1 MTTWK
6 LRFLTLLL
14 LLSALYF
21 AYPAWLAAI
30 GASLV
35 HDEKPHAADLLLI
48 ENYDTD
54 YFVFEAAEALIRAG
68 YASRVLVPVV
78 AGRDTLQPGLV
89 QKGFVEVMSRI
100 AGVESYEILPV
111 RHDEPVTLN
120 VAVQV
125 ADFLEDNGIRS
136 VLVVSPRFR
145 SARSYRVYDHVLTPR
160 GIALQCVAAPAPMEA
175 GTWWH
180 TWHGVQD
187 VWLEFSK
194 LLYYRFWVL

>member
-1 MTTWK
+1 
-6 LRFLTLLL
+6 LRFLALLL
-14 LLSALYF
+14 LLSALYL
-21 AYPAWLAAI
+21 AYPAWLVAV

-35 HDEKPHAADLLLI
+35 HGEQPHAADLLLI

-54 YFVFEAAEALIRAG
+54 YFVFEAAEALVRAG
-68 YASRVLVPVV
+68 HASRVLVPVI
-78 AGRDTLQPGLV
+78 AGPDRRQPGLV

-100 AGVESYEILPV
+100 ARVESYEILPV
-111 RHDEPVTLN
+111 QHDEPVTLS

-136 VLVVSPRFR
+136 VLVVSTLFR

-160 GIALQCVAAPAPMEA
+160 GIAFQCVAAQAPMEV